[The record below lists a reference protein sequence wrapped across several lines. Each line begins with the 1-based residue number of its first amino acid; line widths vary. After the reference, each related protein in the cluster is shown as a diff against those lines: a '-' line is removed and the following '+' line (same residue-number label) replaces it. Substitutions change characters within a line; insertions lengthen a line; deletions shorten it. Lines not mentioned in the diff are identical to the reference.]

1 MGRIL
6 FFVLLALLAVVVY
19 KTLKRRSIDRESGQ
33 AGQLPRDNRPADI
46 RPCRHCGAY
55 TPVEAGVMLEGRF
68 YCSRDHAQA
77 SGEKI
82 GA

>member
-19 KTLKRRSIDRESGQ
+19 KTLKRRQVDASRQSGS
-33 AGQLPRDNRPADI
+33 QLPRDNRPADI

-55 TPVEAGVMLEGRF
+55 TPINAGILMEGRF
-68 YCSRDHAQA
+68 YCSREHAQA
-77 SGEKI
+77 EGERI
-82 GA
+82 G